1 MLFHSKF
8 DSVPSKIFFFENIFD
23 RQKSISFWLMPLLK
37 SLNLPVDRD
46 GQKTQFF
53 WFDQKIFF
61 FSISLKRIIKRL
73 LKLTNQEIFFF
84 KNKDFFR
91 RFQSIILELQR
102 VGLWSPAFNAS
113 VCNFSIL
120 ILDLWFRKKP
130 EYSFWNH

>member
-102 VGLWSPAFNAS
+102 VGLWSPASNAS